1 MSLHR
6 IRLLLP
12 AIVFAG
18 LTISCANRATA
29 PTDAPH
35 ATITMRD
42 GTQFAGTVTASSPS
56 GITLLG
62 DDRISHTFSMSQV
75 RSVDYDQ
82 AQPPL
87 VDPGATSAAAGSS
100 GATTSGAPNYSSN
113 SSARTRSDAIRSE
126 RIHESH
132 YHPSRTAIRTTTYT
146 LPAGALIPVRSEETI
161 DAAIASEGQTY
172 AAEVTEDVTDD
183 SGAVV
188 IPRGSNAQII
198 IRSAVRG
205 GRIKGAS
212 DLVLDLD
219 SVSVDGRRYR
229 LDTTDV
235 VRKGRDGV
243 GKNRRTAEFTG
254 GGAVIGSI
262 IGAIAGGGRGAAIG
276 AAAGAGAGA
285 GTQIV
290 TRGKSIRIPA
300 ETILT
305 FKLET
310 PLRVAAAN

>member
-1 MSLHR
+1 M
-6 IRLLLP
+6 LP
-12 AIVFAG
+12 ALLFAG
-18 LTISCANRATA
+18 LAVSCANRGTA
-29 PTDAPH
+29 PADAPH
-35 ATITMRD
+35 ATVTMRD
-42 GTQFAGTVTASSPS
+42 GTQIAGTVTASSPS

-62 DDRISHTFSMSQV
+62 DDRLSHTYSMSQV

-82 AQPPL
+82 APPL
-87 VDPGATSAAAGSS
+87 PVDGGATQS
-100 GATTSGAPNYSSN
+100 SSN
-113 SSARTRSDAIRSE
+113 STGAFRSRSDDIHNDHYHPLQSAIRS
-126 RIHESH
+126 
-132 YHPSRTAIRTTTYT
+132 TTYS

-161 DAAIASEGQTY
+161 DAAIASQGQTY
-172 AAEVTEDVTDD
+172 AAEVTRDVTDAG
-183 SGAVV
+183 GAVV

-205 GRIKGAS
+205 GRIKGQS

-229 LDTTDV
+229 LDTQDMLT
-235 VRKGRDGV
+235 KGRAGV

-300 ETILT
+300 ETVLT
-305 FKLET
+305 FKLES
-310 PLRVAAAN
+310 PLRVDAAN